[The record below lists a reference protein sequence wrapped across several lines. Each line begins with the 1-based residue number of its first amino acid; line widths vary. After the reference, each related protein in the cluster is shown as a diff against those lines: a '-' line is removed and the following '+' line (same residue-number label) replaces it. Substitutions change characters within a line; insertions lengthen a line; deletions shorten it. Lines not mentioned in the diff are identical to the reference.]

1 MKNILFTC
9 LCMLMYVFAYSQLIT
24 VKDAVSRRPLEHVTV
39 YDIQLKTTQITNPT
53 GQVSVSLQNDNDS
66 LYLSLLGYEAR
77 FVSLKQLKDNKYK
90 VYMNPGPITL
100 RPFEVSGIRWQQGS
114 SSAPEQ
120 MQVISAS
127 DISFQNPQTAA
138 DMLAS
143 SGNVF
148 VQKSQMGGGSPM
160 IRGFAANRVLIVVD
174 GVRMNNAIFRSG
186 NLHNVI
192 SADPFNI
199 ERAEIIFGPGSVAFG
214 SDAIGGVMSFSTF
227 EPGFSAT
234 DKMRVNGKVLSRW
247 SSCNNEKT
255 GMLNLN
261 IGTKKWAFLTVV
273 GISDFDDLKTGSN
286 GPDEYLRPHYVETVN
301 GKDSMF
307 VNVDPKE
314 QKFSAYSAYN
324 IMQKA
329 RFKPNSKLDFNYT
342 FMLNSTSDIPRYDR
356 LTEYRNGV
364 LRSAEWYYG
373 PQKWMMNSLNVE
385 HNDSTIF
392 YDKAIVS
399 IAMQNFEESRN
410 DRRFNNNWLRTQTE
424 TVDVLSGNFDFSKKL
439 TKNGIMLYGFEAMLN
454 RVGSQASRTHRLTGE
469 NEAVGT
475 RYPDGSVWNSYAAY
489 ALYKHK
495 IGERINLPVGIRY
508 THVTAHTEFDTTFYP
523 LPYTSADL
531 NTGTVN
537 GSAGMVFRANEYWQ
551 FTANLT
557 SGFRAPNIDDM
568 GKVFESEPGSVVV
581 PNPEL
586 KPEYAYSA
594 EFGVTK
600 VFGKRARIDATAF
613 YTYLDDALVRRD
625 FILNGADSMLYNG
638 ELSRIQAI
646 QNAAFAQV
654 YGISAN
660 LEIKFPAGFGLI
672 SAFNWQK
679 GEEELDNGSKAPL
692 RHAAPVF
699 GMSKLTFSRQK
710 LRAEIVF
717 MFHGSIP
724 FEQMAPSE
732 IDKPYIYALD
742 NNGNP
747 WSPSWKTVGVRCSYE
762 LYPGIQALAGVE
774 NIFDVRYRTYSS
786 GISAPGRNFIV
797 SLNASF

>member
-9 LCMLMYVFAYSQLIT
+9 LCMLMYALAYSQLIT
-24 VKDAVSRRPLEHVTV
+24 VNDAVSRRPLEYVTV
-39 YDIQLKTTQITNPT
+39 YDIQLKTTLITNPS
-53 GQVSVSLQNDNDS
+53 GQVSVSLQNDTDS

-77 FVSLKQLKDNKYK
+77 FVTLQQLKENKFR
-90 VYMNPGPITL
+90 VYMNPGPVTL
-100 RPFEVSGIRWQQGS
+100 KPFEVSAIRWQHGS

-120 MQVISAS
+120 MQVLTAS
-127 DISFQNPQTAA
+127 DIAFQNPQTAA
-138 DMLAS
+138 DMLAG

-199 ERAEIIFGPGSVAFG
+199 ERAEVIFGPGSVAFG

-227 EPGFSAT
+227 EPGLSAT
-234 DKMRVNGKVLSRW
+234 DKMRINGKGLTRW
-247 SSCNNEKT
+247 SSVNNEST
-255 GMLNLN
+255 AMFNLN
-261 IGTKKWAFLTVV
+261 IGMKKWAFLTVA
-273 GISDFDDLKTGSN
+273 GISEFDDLKTGSK
-286 GPDEYLRPHYVETVN
+286 GPNEFLRPHYVETIN
-301 GKDSMF
+301 GNDSMF
-307 VNVDPKE
+307 VNLHPKV
-314 QKFSAYSAYN
+314 QKFSAYSAFN
-324 IMQKA
+324 IMQKV
-329 RFKPNSKLDFNYT
+329 RFKPNRKFDFNYT
-342 FMLNSTSDIPRYDR
+342 FLRNTTSDIPRYDR
-356 LTEYRNGV
+356 LTEYSNGV
-364 LRSAEWYYG
+364 LRNAEWYYG
-373 PQKWMMNSLNVE
+373 PQKWMMNSLNFV
-385 HNDSTIF
+385 HNDSTVF
-392 YDKAIVS
+392 YDKAIVT

-410 DRRFNNNWLRTQTE
+410 DRKFNNNWLRTQTE
-424 TVDVLSGNFDFSKKL
+424 TVDVFSGNFDFSKKL
-439 TKNGIMLYGFEAMLN
+439 TKSGILLYGLEAMLN
-454 RVGSQASRTHRLTGE
+454 NVGSQASRTHRITGE
-469 NEAVGT
+469 NEEVGT

-508 THVTAHTEFDTTFYP
+508 THVAAHTKFDTAFYP
-523 LPYTSADL
+523 LPFTTSDV

-537 GSAGMVFRANEYWQ
+537 GSAGMVYRANEHWQ
-551 FTANLT
+551 FTLNLT

-581 PNPEL
+581 PNPDL

-594 EFGVTK
+594 EIGITK
-600 VFGKRARIDATAF
+600 VFGKRARIDVTGF
-613 YTYLDDALVRRD
+613 YTYLEDALVRRD
-625 FILNGADSMLYNG
+625 YTLNGVDSMLYND
-638 ELSRIQAI
+638 EMSRIQAI

-654 YGISAN
+654 YGVSAN
-660 LEIKFPAGFGLI
+660 FELKLPAGFGLI

-679 GEEELDNGSKAPL
+679 GEEELDNGEKAPL

-732 IDKPYIYALD
+732 RDKPYMYAID

-747 WSPSWKTVGVRCSYE
+747 WSPSWQTMGVRCSYE
-762 LYPGIQALAGVE
+762 LYPGIQFLAGVE
-774 NIFDVRYRTYSS
+774 NIFDVRYRSYSS
-786 GISAPGRNFIV
+786 GISAPGRNFVI
-797 SLNASF
+797 SMNASF